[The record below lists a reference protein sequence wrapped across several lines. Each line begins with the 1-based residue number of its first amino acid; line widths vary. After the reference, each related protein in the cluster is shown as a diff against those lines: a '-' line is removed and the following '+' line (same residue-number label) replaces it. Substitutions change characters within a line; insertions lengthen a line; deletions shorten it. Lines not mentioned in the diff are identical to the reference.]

1 MKLELKEN
9 MYIRTDRKIFKFLK
23 VDEKGIY
30 RRTLSS
36 DNESVTTGFEIKDE

>member
-1 MKLELKEN
+1 MKLEVG
-9 MYIRTDRKIFKFLK
+9 MYVRTDREIFKFLK

-36 DNESVTTGFEIKDE
+36 DK